1 MKAILQVKSKKEIIK
16 LIEELDIERAHWYY
30 YGSDEGL
37 REEVEDLVPFYEEII
52 IVVDRDE
59 EVPN

>member
-1 MKAILQVKSKKEIIK
+1 
-16 LIEELDIERAHWYY
+16 LDIERAHWYY

-37 REEVEDLVPFYEEII
+37 KEEVEDLVPFYEEII